1 MSEKN
6 ANTVWTREPVLRP
19 NYGAATGRIR
29 VLEDR
34 MLRTEDYR
42 RLASG
47 VSYTERADLLER
59 AGYGGDGTL
68 DQRLIAGRDQNDLL
82 LKELTHDN
90 ILATF
95 LLLELDYHN
104 LKAILRYLTLLHLE
118 REEASAHQ
126 HSPSEEGTSAE
137 QKTIPQALQ
146 RLIRSTAPTDPETLY
161 VTLLRLM
168 REEDPADHAGKPVT
182 SENRTEK
189 PETSE
194 NRAEKPEYST
204 NRIEKPEAS
213 ANHAPHSGLEPEIP
227 EGIRPL
233 FYEHMRQVVR
243 IAATSVELSDS
254 DLLADQLC
262 FREMEALASSREAS
276 EARAFLVDYV
286 SILADSANLEI
297 LFRIQRGGESR
308 AFLQQALVPGG
319 KVSPDEVLALYD
331 KDLEAIRKV
340 YQKTLLSD
348 VVEVLPAY
356 QSKEDIRN
364 YGKAKDYVLLRLAM
378 LGKRQTAG
386 TEAIVGYWLGKKLE
400 IKNLRIILQAI
411 ARGLS
416 QNEIMA
422 MVRPAY
428 GGYSV

>member
-47 VSYTERADLLER
+47 ISYAERADLLER
-59 AGYGGDGTL
+59 AGYSGDGTL

-90 ILATF
+90 VLATF

-104 LKAILRYLTLLHLE
+104 LKAILRYLILLHLE
-118 REEASAHQ
+118 REEAGAHEL
-126 HSPSEEGTSAE
+126 SPQEEGASAE

-146 RLIRSTAPTDPETLY
+146 RLIRFTAPTDPETLY
-161 VTLLRLM
+161 ATLLRLM
-168 REEDPADHAGKPVT
+168 RDVDPADHT
-182 SENRTEK
+182 
-189 PETSE
+189 
-194 NRAEKPEYST
+194 
-204 NRIEKPEAS
+204 EKPEAS
-213 ANHAPHSGLEPEIP
+213 ANLALHSGLEPEIP
-227 EGIRPL
+227 EGVRPL
-233 FYEHMRQVVR
+233 FYEHMQQVVR

-262 FREMEALASSREAS
+262 FREMEALATSREAS
-276 EARAFLVDYV
+276 EARSFLLDYV

-378 LGKRQTAG
+378 FGKRQTAG
-386 TEAIVGYWLGKKLE
+386 AEAIVGYWLGKKLE